1 MIMKQENQL
10 ELIKRIKALAD
21 TGLVYAQNG
30 YDKERYEELRIISLQ
45 LLGEV
50 VNKPLSVLND
60 FILPDKDYPTPK
72 VDIRG
77 VILNEAKDI
86 LLVKEM
92 DGKWSLPGG
101 WGDIGF
107 SPSEVIC
114 KEIKE
119 ETGLSTS
126 VLRLMAVYDKK
137 CHPYP
142 PQPFYVYKLVFLC
155 EIESGEIE
163 TGFDIADIRFYSI
176 YNLPEISEDRIL
188 KSQIEELHQKVLK
201 DDTCVY
207 FD

>member
-1 MIMKQENQL
+1 MKNINQL

-21 TGLVYAQNG
+21 TGLVYAQSD
-30 YDKERYEELRIISLQ
+30 YDKERYGEMRAISLR
-45 LLGEV
+45 LLSDV
-50 VNKPLSVLND
+50 SNKPLEFLTD

-77 VILNEAKDI
+77 VILNEAKEI

-107 SPSEVIC
+107 SPSEVIK
-114 KEIKE
+114 KEVQE
-119 ETGLSTS
+119 ETGLSVN

-142 PQPFYVYKLVFLC
+142 PQPFYVYKLIFLC
-155 EIESGEIE
+155 EMTSIEISS
-163 TGFDIADIRFYSI
+163 GFDIADVRFYRI
-176 YNLPEISEDRIL
+176 DELPEISKDRIL
-188 KSQIEELHQKVLK
+188 KSQIEDLYHKVMAH
-201 DDTCVY
+201 DMSVY